1 MSDHLS
7 DDIKREID
15 QIKVP
20 EKELNQVIQ
29 SAIQNSKEKKPIF
42 NKRLLYFGSVAV
54 LLFGLFISSAFI
66 SPAMAKVASKIPYFG
81 QIFEPKSDIV
91 SDIGK
96 ELRKR
101 GYRISGVGVSYPQKE
116 IQVEIDGSKSYINNV
131 REEIEKII
139 EEILKSKSYNAYT
152 FKVGKYNDYKGR
164 GDAEEEKDKARKEF
178 EEEYTKVHRVIHQEL
193 TKRGYNLL
201 SYGMSYRPKTL
212 EVEIPKTETR
222 IKELKQ
228 VINDTLA
235 TNGVKPIPITIKK
248 TDMIK
253 REQEDRWSDI
263 LDVVSQDLLG
273 KKEYKVRTVGFSVYP
288 EPEIQAF
295 ITLSS
300 SEEHNK
306 EFAEQLEKVIDNF
319 LQSDQMKTRV
329 KGESYHIKIFSKDNK
344 VIN

>member
-7 DDIKREID
+7 NDIKREID

-29 SAIQNSKEKKPIF
+29 SAIQNSKEKKPTF
-42 NKRLLYFGSVAV
+42 NKRLLYFGSVAA
-54 LLFGLFISSAFI
+54 LLLGLFISSAFI

-91 SDIGK
+91 SDIAK

-101 GYRISGVGVSYPQKE
+101 GYKISGVGVSYPQKE
-116 IQVEIDGSKSYINNV
+116 IQVEIDGSESYINKV
-131 REEIEKII
+131 RGEIEKITK
-139 EEILKSKSYNAYT
+139 EILQSKKYDAYT
-152 FKVGKYNDYKGR
+152 FKISKYNDYKGR
-164 GDAEEEKDKARKEF
+164 GDAEEDKRNKEF
-178 EEEYTKVHRVIHQEL
+178 EEEYTKVHQVIHKEL

-201 SYGMSYRPKTL
+201 SYGMSYKPKTL
-212 EVEIPKTETR
+212 EIEISNTETR

-228 VINDTLA
+228 VVNHIFKLNHVDL
-235 TNGVKPIPITIKK
+235 IPINLKK
-248 TDMIK
+248 VDMVK
-253 REQEDRWSDI
+253 REQENRWSDI
-263 LDVVSQDLLG
+263 VEIMSEDLLG
-273 KKEYKVRTVGFSVYP
+273 KKEYKVRMTGFSVHP
-288 EPEIQAF
+288 EPEVQAF

-300 SEEHNK
+300 SEEHSK
-306 EFAEQLEKVIDNF
+306 EFAKQLEKVIDDF
-319 LQSDQMKTRV
+319 LQSDQMETRV

>member
-1 MSDHLS
+1 MNDHLS
-7 DDIKREID
+7 NDIKKKID

-29 SAIQNSKEKKPIF
+29 SAIQKSKEKKPTF

-54 LLFGLFISSAFI
+54 LLFGLFISSAFV

-96 ELRKR
+96 ELTRR
-101 GYRISGVGVSYPQKE
+101 GYKISGVGVSYPQKE
-116 IQVEIDGSKSYINNV
+116 IQVEIDGSESYINKV
-131 REEIEKII
+131 RGEIEKIAK
-139 EEILKSKSYNAYT
+139 ELLQSKNYDAYT
-152 FKVGKYNDYKGR
+152 FKISKYNDYKGR
-164 GDAEEEKDKARKEF
+164 GDAEEDKNSKEF
-178 EEEYTKVHRVIHQEL
+178 EKEYTKVHRVIHQEL

-201 SYGMSYRPKTL
+201 SYGMSYKPKTL

-228 VINDTLA
+228 VINHILKI
-235 TNGVKPIPITIKK
+235 NGIKPIPINIKK
-248 TDMIK
+248 TDMVK
-253 REQEDRWSDI
+253 REQEDRWSNI

-273 KKEYKVRTVGFSVYP
+273 KKEYKVRMVGFSVYP

-300 SEEHNK
+300 SEQSTK
-306 EFAEQLEKVIDNF
+306 EFAEQLEKVIDEF
-319 LQSDQMKTRV
+319 LQSDQMKSRV

>member
-1 MSDHLS
+1 MNDHLS
-7 DDIKREID
+7 NDIKREID

-20 EKELNQVIQ
+20 EKELNQVIR
-29 SAIQNSKEKKPIF
+29 SAIQKSKEKKPIF

-101 GYRISGVGVSYPQKE
+101 GYKISGVGVSYPQKQ
-116 IQVEIDGSKSYINNV
+116 IQIEIDGSESYINKV
-131 REEIEKII
+131 RGEIEKITK
-139 EEILKSKSYNAYT
+139 EILQSKNYNAYT
-152 FKVGKYNDYKGR
+152 FRVSKYNDYKGR
-164 GDAEEEKDKARKEF
+164 GDAEEDKNSKEF
-178 EEEYTKVHRVIHQEL
+178 EEEYTKVHQVIHKEL

-201 SYGMSYRPKTL
+201 LYGMSYKPKTL
-212 EVEIPKTETR
+212 EIEIPKTETR

-228 VINDTLA
+228 VVNHIYKLNHVDL
-235 TNGVKPIPITIKK
+235 IPINIKK
-248 TDMIK
+248 VDMVK
-253 REQEDRWSDI
+253 KEQENRWSDI
-263 LDVVSQDLLG
+263 LDIMSEDLLG
-273 KKEYKVRTVGFSVYP
+273 KKEYKVRMTGFSVHP

-300 SEEHNK
+300 SEKHSK
-306 EFAEQLEKVIDNF
+306 EFAEQLEKVIDDF
-319 LQSDQMKTRV
+319 LQSDQMETRV